1 MAFNVLTGSVSTIT
15 TIIASGSFTGS
26 FGGDGA
32 QLENVKIFTDEKG
45 MSELELVLK
54 DVSSAA
60 RTENIEMVFTEND
73 GDLKYE
79 SEIR

>member
-1 MAFNVLTGSVSTIT
+1 
-15 TIIASGSFTGS
+15 
-26 FGGDGA
+26 
-32 QLENVKIFTDEKG
+32 

-73 GDLKYE
+73 GDSKYE